1 MKLMKPRGSVS
12 PSMWVDPS
20 WMADQKIDGYS
31 GRIVFDREGSARLY
45 KAGAEITANFPPL
58 DILDLADLTIHVE
71 WAAGPNLV
79 PQREYAAS
87 LVAHNGYKYVPNP
100 QCFILDVVIPGALSF
115 RLERRRVACGVLS
128 QANWVVEF
136 KEPDY
141 VFGAYDAPHLS
152 KRAQVDAWVADGH
165 EGAVFKNLDSVYAEG
180 YSAEWRKHKP
190 GMEIDAWVMGY
201 NPGGGKYEGT
211 VGSLKLYLFD
221 EDKVAQYI
229 GSCSGMTDGHRHM
242 FKDRLDAGQP
252 FAVQVTFQRWAT
264 SGGLLHPSFH
274 SLRPDKGPDGCTFA
288 SQKGS

>member
-12 PSMWVDPS
+12 QSMWDDPD

-31 GRIVFDREGSARLY
+31 GRIEFDREGSARLY
-45 KAGAEITANFPPL
+45 KAGAEITANFLPL
-58 DILDLADLTIHVE
+58 DISDLADLTIHVE

-79 PQREYAAS
+79 PQREYAAT
-87 LVAHNGYKYVPNP
+87 LVAHNGYKYVDNP
-100 QCFILDVVIPGALSF
+100 SCYILDVVIPIPLAF
-115 RLERRRVACGVLS
+115 RFGHRHVVCDVLS

-136 KEPDY
+136 KEPDNI
-141 VFGAYDAPHLS
+141 FGVG
-152 KRAQVDAWVADGH
+152 KRVLVDKWVAQGH
-165 EGAVFKNLDSVYAEG
+165 EGAVFKTLDSVYAEG
-180 YSAEWRKHKP
+180 YSAEWRKYKP
-190 GMEIDAWVMGY
+190 GLEIDAWVMGY

-221 EDKVAQYI
+221 DQGEPKLI
-229 GSCSGMTDGHRHM
+229 GSCSGMTDGQRHM

-274 SLRPDKGPDGCTFA
+274 SLRPDKGPSDCSFA
-288 SQKGS
+288 SQKV